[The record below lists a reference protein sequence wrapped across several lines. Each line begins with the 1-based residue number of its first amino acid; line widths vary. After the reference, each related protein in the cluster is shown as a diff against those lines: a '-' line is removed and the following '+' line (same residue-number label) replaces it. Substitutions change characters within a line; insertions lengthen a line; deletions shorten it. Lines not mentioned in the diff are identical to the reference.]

1 MVNNV
6 EQRVYAFVRPYAG
19 TYLFKFKQVE
29 LTPETD
35 LDSDLSLDE
44 LEAGELMDT
53 FFDVFKVERGNF
65 KIETYY
71 PDVSVSWLSLIHI
84 SEPTRPV
91 CSSRMPSSA

>member
-44 LEAGELMDT
+44 LEA
-53 FFDVFKVERGNF
+53 
-65 KIETYY
+65 
-71 PDVSVSWLSLIHI
+71 
-84 SEPTRPV
+84 
-91 CSSRMPSSA
+91 